1 MSGRVGQRL
10 DHFLELDDRA
20 RPAMG
25 DDQRHR
31 FRMRGADVQEVNAET
46 VDLRRELAKAI
57 EQRLAAAPIIVLRP
71 IAADV
76 PDPAERDALAPVV
89 DEFGLGPARS
99 PQPQSQV
106 VENIIADRDAI
117 GLDCIVHGRRQNP
130 RLSIRSKRGSGHA
143 PARQLVRLSPRRGA
157 SKQGSPI
164 HCLAEVQPWKSSLG
178 SPALEVQP
186 WQALRRISAPH
197 VQLTMTVQIGLARGD
212 QYPARRE

>member
-130 RLSIRSKRGSGHA
+130 RLSIRSKRGSGRA
-143 PARQLVRLSPRRGA
+143 PARQLVRLSPRPALQSRVA
-157 SKQGSPI
+157 RSIAWRKSS
-164 HCLAEVQPWKSSLG
+164 LEVQPWKSSLG
-178 SPALEVQP
+178 KRFGAF
-186 WQALRRISAPH
+186 LRR
-197 VQLTMTVQIGLARGD
+197 TFN
-212 QYPARRE
+212 